1 MATTTKDYY
10 NILGVSKTA
19 TKEEIKKAYRALARK
34 YHPDLNP
41 GNKEYEEKFKEIQEA
56 NEVLSNEEK
65 RKAYDM
71 FGSAEFRPGGR
82 TTWRRAGDAPGG
94 GAPGGGPGSGRQY
107 EYTYSGDDFPGF
119 EEIFKDIFG
128 FSGGGEARQ
137 TRSRSEGFRDLFNNA
152 RGAARTRD
160 IEYQL
165 EVDFD
170 TAIKGGVRDISISRQ
185 KEGGAADMEQLT
197 VKIPAGVDNGSR
209 IRVKGKGEASGG
221 AQGDLYLRIKV
232 RPHPIF
238 RRKGDDIY
246 LEVPVSIYES
256 ALGKKIDV
264 PTIDGSAEMTLP
276 SGVQNGAK
284 LRLKGKGVTNLKTKA
299 RGDQYVEIKLVM
311 PDKITDD
318 EKKKFEELE
327 KDRPYNP
334 RTKFERY
341 MK

>member
-94 GAPGGGPGSGRQY
+94 GVPGGGGRQY
-107 EYTYSGDDFPGF
+107 EYTYSGEDFPGF

-160 IEYQL
+160 IEHQL

-185 KEGGAADMEQLT
+185 REGGAADMEQLT

-246 LEVPVSIYES
+246 LEVPVSIYEA

-276 SGVQNGAK
+276 SGVQNGVK

-327 KDRPYNP
+327 KNRPYNP

>member
-41 GNKEYEEKFKEIQEA
+41 GNKESEEKFKEVQEA

-94 GAPGGGPGSGRQY
+94 APGPGGRQY
-107 EYTYSGDDFPGF
+107 EYTYSGEDFPGF

-128 FSGGGEARQ
+128 FSGGGEPRPGGA
-137 TRSRSEGFRDLFNNA
+137 RSRSEGFRDLFNSA
-152 RGAARTRD
+152 RDRTARARD
-160 IEYQL
+160 IEHQL

-170 TAIKGGVRDISISRQ
+170 TAIKGGVRDLSISR
-185 KEGGAADMEQLT
+185 GSDMEQIT

-221 AQGDLYLRIKV
+221 AKGDLYLRIKV

-246 LEVPVSIYES
+246 LEVPVSIYEA

-264 PTIDGSAEMTLP
+264 PTIDGSAELKLP
-276 SGVQNGAK
+276 AGVQNGAK

-299 RGDQYVEIKLVM
+299 RGDQYIEIKLVM
-311 PDKITDD
+311 PDKISEE
-318 EKKKFEELE
+318 EKAKFEELE
-327 KDRPYNP
+327 KARPYNP

-341 MK
+341 MR

>member
-41 GNKEYEEKFKEIQEA
+41 GNKEYEEKFKEVQEA

-94 GAPGGGPGSGRQY
+94 APGAGGRQY
-107 EYTYSGDDFPGF
+107 EYTYSGEDFPGF

-128 FSGGGEARQ
+128 FSGGGEARPGGA
-137 TRSRSEGFRDLFNNA
+137 RSRTEGFRDLFNSA
-152 RGAARTRD
+152 RDRSARARD
-160 IEYQL
+160 IEHQL
-165 EVDFD
+165 EMDFD
-170 TAIKGGVRDISISRQ
+170 TAIKGGVRDLSISR
-185 KEGGAADMEQLT
+185 GSDMEQIT

-221 AQGDLYLRIKV
+221 AKGDLYLRIKV

-246 LEVPVSIYES
+246 LEVPVSIYEA

-264 PTIDGSAEMTLP
+264 PTIDGSAELKLP
-276 SGVQNGAK
+276 AGVQNGAR

-299 RGDQYVEIKLVM
+299 RGDQYIEIKLVM
-311 PDKITDD
+311 PDKISEE
-318 EKKKFEELE
+318 EKAKFEELE
-327 KDRPYNP
+327 KARSYNP

-341 MK
+341 MR

>member
-10 NILGVSKTA
+10 SILGVSKNA

-41 GNKEYEEKFKEIQEA
+41 GNKESEEKFKEVQEA

-94 GAPGGGPGSGRQY
+94 APGAGGRQY
-107 EYTYSGDDFPGF
+107 EYTYSGEDFPGF

-128 FSGGGEARQ
+128 FSGGGEARPGGG
-137 TRSRSEGFRDLFNNA
+137 RSRGEGFRDLFNSA
-152 RGAARTRD
+152 RERTARARD
-160 IEYQL
+160 IEHQL

-170 TAIKGGVRDISISRQ
+170 TAIKGGVRDLSISRQ
-185 KEGGAADMEQLT
+185 RGEGGADMEQIT

-221 AQGDLYLRIKV
+221 AKGDLYLRIKV

-246 LEVPVSIYES
+246 LEVPVSIYEA
-256 ALGKKIDV
+256 ALGKKVEV
-264 PTIDGSAEMTLP
+264 PTIDGAAELTLP
-276 SGVQNGAK
+276 AGVQNGAK

-299 RGDQYVEIKLVM
+299 RGDQYIEIKLVM
-311 PDKITDD
+311 PDKISEE
-318 EKKKFEELE
+318 EKAKFEELE
-327 KDRPYNP
+327 KSRPYNP

-341 MK
+341 MR